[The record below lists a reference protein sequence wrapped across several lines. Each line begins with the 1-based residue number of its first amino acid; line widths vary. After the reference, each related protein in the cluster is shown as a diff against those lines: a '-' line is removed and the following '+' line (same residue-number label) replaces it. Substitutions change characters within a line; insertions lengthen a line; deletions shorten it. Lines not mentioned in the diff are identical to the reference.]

1 MGDGLNVE
9 RIFNPLF
16 KVALPGDVEQV
27 TGGPQKDDGQMTEVG
42 SKNLLIKIFF
52 RHAIV
57 AFKVVGRGNPVP
69 DPTSGR
75 VLRQILAKFRK
86 FSCHESKRDF
96 STTFES

>member
-1 MGDGLNVE
+1 MGDGTDIE
-9 RIFNPLF
+9 WIFYPLF

-27 TGGPQKDDGQMTEVG
+27 AGGPQEDDGQMTEVG

-57 AFKVVGRGNPVP
+57 AFKIVGCGNPVP

-75 VLRQILAKFRK
+75 VLRQILAKFWE
-86 FSCHESKRDF
+86 FSCHESKRD
-96 STTFES
+96 